1 MEAGPWGVS
10 TSRMCEVAAHYA
22 ACLLARSRCLFGVR
36 RVSLCAAMYRPA
48 FVRGALRAC
57 VIPPKNVP
65 LVFGLCLR
73 VATCAW
79 GIVEFRQYKFIHS
92 LDERVTEMVRNGEMA
107 DYFYPPEIGI
117 L

>member
-92 LDERVTEMVRNGEMA
+92 FNVEHCNVRLPTLLGFPTVLTLEQ
-107 DYFYPPEIGI
+107 
-117 L
+117 

>member
-57 VIPPKNVP
+57 VIPPKMSLSS
-65 LVFGLCLR
+65 LVYALGLRL
-73 VATCAW
+73 VHGALSSLDNT
-79 GIVEFRQYKFIHS
+79 YSFIHDS
-92 LDERVTEMVRNGEMA
+92 FKLVDHVRVRGSEKER
-107 DYFYPPEIGI
+107 
-117 L
+117 